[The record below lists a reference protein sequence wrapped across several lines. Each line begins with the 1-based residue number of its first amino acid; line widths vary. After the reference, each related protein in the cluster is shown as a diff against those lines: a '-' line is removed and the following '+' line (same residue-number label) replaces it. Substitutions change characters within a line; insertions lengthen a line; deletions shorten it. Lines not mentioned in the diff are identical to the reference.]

1 MQSCPMPIRH
11 IAAHYVLTPRGFLR
25 GGMITIDRE
34 GTVIDVL
41 APTDLN
47 FLQQV
52 EFYNGILIPGMVNAH
67 THLELSYLKG
77 VIPEGGGFAGFAK
90 GLRENRSR
98 FSRDEIEHAID
109 YNAARMWADGVQAV
123 GDICNGDSTFPF
135 KTRSPLRSH
144 SFVELFG
151 LNAGIRE
158 AERAEMIREE
168 AVGAGLR
175 ATVTPHATYS
185 LNEEGFRFG
194 VGDDD
199 NSPLSIHFMESP
211 GETELFEDR
220 GEMKRWYDDA
230 GFRTDFTPLYNSP
243 AERVVALVPSTR
255 KVLLVHNTMIGQD
268 EISVLKDHFGDN
280 VTFVLCPRSNRYITG
295 MAPPAEL
302 LRKNK
307 VRVAVGTDS
316 LASNHSLS
324 MIDEL
329 KTFGSIPLEELLRWA
344 TIGGAE
350 ALGLQDTLGSF
361 EKGKRPG
368 VVLLEGVDWSE
379 LALTPEAET
388 RRIV

>member
-1 MQSCPMPIRH
+1 
-11 IAAHYVLTPRGFLR
+11 
-25 GGMITIDRE
+25 MITIDRE

-123 GDICNGDSTFPF
+123 GDICNGNSTFPV
-135 KTRSPLRSH
+135 KTRSPLTSH

-175 ATVTPHATYS
+175 ATV
-185 LNEEGFRFG
+185 L
-194 VGDDD
+194 
-199 NSPLSIHFMESP
+199 
-211 GETELFEDR
+211 
-220 GEMKRWYDDA
+220 
-230 GFRTDFTPLYNSP
+230 
-243 AERVVALVPSTR
+243 
-255 KVLLVHNTMIGQD
+255 
-268 EISVLKDHFGDN
+268 
-280 VTFVLCPRSNRYITG
+280 
-295 MAPPAEL
+295 
-302 LRKNK
+302 
-307 VRVAVGTDS
+307 
-316 LASNHSLS
+316 
-324 MIDEL
+324 
-329 KTFGSIPLEELLRWA
+329 
-344 TIGGAE
+344 
-350 ALGLQDTLGSF
+350 
-361 EKGKRPG
+361 
-368 VVLLEGVDWSE
+368 
-379 LALTPEAET
+379 
-388 RRIV
+388 